1 MEHTVRSPIL
11 LIVFNR
17 PDTTAKVFELI
28 RAAQPTKLY
37 VAADGPRAS
46 RQGEQERCE
55 RARQIATQVD
65 WPCEVRTLFRERNL
79 GCKQAVSQALDWF
92 FDQEE
97 QGIIL
102 EDDCVPHPTY
112 FRFCDEMLERYR
124 DEPRVALISGDNFQF
139 GRTYGETSYYFSRY
153 VHIWGWASWRRMWKL
168 YDRDAR
174 IWPEFSQQRRLE
186 AVLGGNAREV
196 RYWTRKLDAVHAGHI
211 DTWDYQVNLAMWAHD
226 MLAVIPQKNLV
237 TNIGFGADATHTS
250 GGSKFADLRTEPMP
264 FPLQHPATI
273 EVCRP
278 ADDYTARTMFLQ
290 PLLSRIWDRLRYA
303 I

>member
-1 MEHTVRSPIL
+1 MEHPVRSPIL

-17 PDTTAKVFELI
+17 PDTTEKVFDLI
-28 RAAQPTKLY
+28 RAARPTKLY
-37 VAADGPRAS
+37 VAADGARAN
-46 RQGEQERCE
+46 REGEQERCE

-65 WPCEVRTLFRERNL
+65 WPCDVRTLFRERNL

-97 QGIIL
+97 EGIIL
-102 EDDCVPHPTY
+102 EDDCVPHPSF
-112 FRFCDEMLERYR
+112 FRFCDEMLEHYR

-174 IWPEFSQQRRLE
+174 VWPEFSRQGRLE
-186 AVLGGNAREV
+186 TVLGGNAREV
-196 RYWTRKLDAVHAGHI
+196 RYWTGKFEGVRSGQI
-211 DTWDYQVNLAMWAHD
+211 DTWDYQLNLAMWAND
-226 MLAVIPQKNLV
+226 MLAAIPQRNLV
-237 TNIGFGADATHTS
+237 TNIGFGPGATHTS
-250 GGSKFADLRTEPMP
+250 GGSKFADLPTASMP
-264 FPLQHPATI
+264 FPLRHPEAI
-273 EVCRP
+273 AACKP

-290 PLLSRIWDRLRYA
+290 PLLSRIWGRLRYA